1 MLSKHVPLG
10 LSVRRNSTLL
20 ALDKKWTRIWEEEK
34 GPVEKGSGPGPMG
47 PRPLG
52 PRPLGPGSMGPG
64 PIGPRSQHLSPSTPS
79 TPSDFYCLAMFPYPS
94 GRLHMG
100 HVRNY
105 TITDVIARFRRLQGY
120 RVIHPMG
127 WDAFGLP
134 AENAARDHG
143 IDPAEWTYA
152 NIDAMKHQ
160 LDGINFHFDWHRE
173 LRTCDP
179 KYYKWTQDLFLLM
192 YRQNLA
198 YKKEAVINWDPVD
211 GTVLANEQVD
221 AAGKSWRSGAVVEKR
236 RLSQW
241 FLAITDYADRLHR
254 DLDSLP
260 RWPDKVK
267 TMQRNWIGRSQGVE
281 IDFVVGTLGP
291 LDVALDVALE
301 VALDVALDVAT
312 STVSIFTTRPE
323 TLGSVEFMALAL
335 SHPLVEAAAESDSE
349 LASFVARYRDALSDD
364 TATPP
369 GFRLNLTATPPIEG
383 DGARTI
389 PVFAAPYVVDYAA
402 GAVMGCP
409 RYDSRDNA
417 FWRVHGGGKGALAP
431 PAEPTDIG
439 TVPPTIP
446 PTTPGAVR
454 GKTSFRL
461 RDWLISRQRSWGVPI
476 PIVYC
481 HDCGPQPVPHHD
493 LPVTLDQVLEPTS
506 CPSCG
511 GPATRESDT
520 MDTFMDLSWYFF
532 RYLDPNND
540 TEPFSRAAAALMPV
554 DIYVGGVEHAILH
567 LLYARFVAKVL
578 GDAGLWGLDL
588 GPRDLDPGPLFEPID
603 QLITQGMVQA
613 KTYRHPSTGECLAP
627 ADINPDGTVCGDAD
641 RRPALVSYEKMSKSK
656 NNGVDPGD
664 CVAQYGADAVRAH
677 MMFSAPVDDDLLWN
691 EDLIVGVQRWLKRV
705 LSLAGQVRDVV
716 GPGPGPGLSGTGSG
730 PNSGSSGS
738 SGSSGPRSPGSLDL
752 LNTTSTFI
760 TSITT
765 SVTTDLSFNTVVSDL
780 MKWTNAVAATVKQGP
795 NPDLAWSYRSL
806 LIMMSPIAP
815 AVAEESWEIV
825 NSGTAPGSVLDQPIP
840 EPRFIVALEIKY
852 NVFVNG
858 KMRRVIEAPRDL
870 ITNEATVLD
879 KVFQYDEI
887 KKVVTR
893 EELKKVI
900 MKEGMISL
908 VGRK

>member
-1 MLSKHVPLG
+1 
-10 LSVRRNSTLL
+10 
-20 ALDKKWTRIWEEEK
+20 
-34 GPVEKGSGPGPMG
+34 
-47 PRPLG
+47 
-52 PRPLGPGSMGPG
+52 
-64 PIGPRSQHLSPSTPS
+64 
-79 TPSDFYCLAMFPYPS
+79 MFPYPS

-143 IDPAEWTYA
+143 IDPAQWTYA

-179 KYYKWTQDLFLLM
+179 KYYKWTQELFLLM

-241 FLAITDYADRLHR
+241 FLAITDYAERLDR

-260 RWPDKVK
+260 RWPAKVK
-267 TMQRNWIGRSQGVE
+267 AMQRNWIGRSQGME
-281 IDFVVGTLGP
+281 IDFG
-291 LDVALDVALE
+291 VAGLE
-301 VALDVALDVAT
+301 PDLVPSPT
-312 STVSIFTTRPE
+312 TISIFTTRPE

-335 SHPLVEAAAESDSE
+335 SHPLVEAAAESDSK

-364 TATPP
+364 TTTPP

-409 RYDSRDNA
+409 RYDSRDRE
-417 FWRVHGGGKGALAP
+417 FWKVHGPGALAL
-431 PAEPTDIG
+431 PAEPTDNG
-439 TVPPTIP
+439 TIPPTIP

-454 GKTSFRL
+454 TKTSFRL

-481 HDCGPQPVPHHD
+481 HDCGPQPVPHHE

-506 CPSCG
+506 CPSCS

-532 RYLDPNND
+532 RYLDPDND

-578 GDAGLWGLDL
+578 GDAGLWGL
-588 GPRDLDPGPLFEPID
+588 GPKGPGPEDLFEPID

-613 KTYRHPSTGECLAP
+613 KTYRHPATGECLASTE
-627 ADINPDGTVCGDAD
+627 INPDGTVCGDAD

-716 GPGPGPGLSGTGSG
+716 GPGPNSGSPG
-730 PNSGSSGS
+730 PNSG
-738 SGSSGPRSPGSLDL
+738 SPGSLDL

-760 TSITT
+760 TSITS

-780 MKWTNAVAATVKQGP
+780 MKWTNAVAAAAKQGP
-795 NPDLAWSYRSL
+795 DPDLVWSYRSL

-825 NSGTAPGSVLDQPIP
+825 NSGTTPGSVLDQPIP
-840 EPRFIVALEIKY
+840 EPRFIVAPEIKY

-870 ITNEATVLD
+870 ISNEATVLD
-879 KVFQYDEI
+879 EVFQYEEI
-887 KKVVTR
+887 KKVVGR